1 MSKFILSMVVYF
13 LAAWWLNSVWLAF
26 LMALGFMI
34 LLALAESYLID
45 WLDRRKNR
53 R

>member
-1 MSKFILSMVVYF
+1 MVVYF
-13 LAAWWLNSVWLAF
+13 WAAWWLNSVWLAF